1 MTGRRGSSGGIAY
14 VVMREGGG
22 VVTPRHVDPIDE
34 LQLLRRGMPS
44 GAATAEAT
52 TQTPA
57 LGASLTQPLAQKLT
71 PKKKPAIELPIGSR
85 VGVMWLPEK
94 GVVKQEYTGTVIDEV
109 VRAGRPKLY
118 KVKYDDYDEAQFH
131 DFSHTKREWRVIS
144 SPESKGEA
152 SQSESQSKAPTRSAG
167 RPNDVRQRVHTR
179 SQVAT
184 VAAKPL
190 DATTST
196 IEVNKATQNIIDVV
210 TKLGVAQYRVPANKR
225 EVAESPQREDWLQAD
240 KKALEAILK
249 AGNTLVPISKP
260 ADLDVPIARTVTA
273 RRIKID
279 PATGKLA
286 EHNPFKSRHNV
297 DGGYLKIQQEQH
309 NDAASPDDR
318 DVPATSTVVDDLTLK
333 MFLAHVAKHDLDFVL
348 KRRCGQCLRQGQK
361 HQAGWIHALA
371 LNIAHVG

>member
-1 MTGRRGSSGGIAY
+1 
-14 VVMREGGG
+14 
-22 VVTPRHVDPIDE
+22 
-34 LQLLRRGMPS
+34 
-44 GAATAEAT
+44 
-52 TQTPA
+52 
-57 LGASLTQPLAQKLT
+57 
-71 PKKKPAIELPIGSR
+71 
-85 VGVMWLPEK
+85 MWLPEK
-94 GVVKQEYTGTVIDEV
+94 GAVKQEYTGTVIDEV

-131 DFSHTKREWRVIS
+131 YFSHTKREWRVIS

-152 SQSESQSKAPTRSAG
+152 SQSESQPKAPTRSAG
-167 RPNDVRQRVHTR
+167 RPSDARQRVHTR

-210 TKLGVAQYRVPANKR
+210 TELGVAQYRVPANKR

-333 MFLAHVAKHDLDFVL
+333 MFLAHAAKHDLDFVKGDVGNAYAKGKSIRQVGYMHLPSTLPMLDEDGTPLCIELHTPMWGEREAGYEWQCTLTDTIL
-348 KRRCGQCLRQGQK
+348 KMGWNKCEGVPAMYTFP
-361 HQAGWIHALA
+361 QAKTELPAAMITVVDDFL
-371 LNIAHVG
+371 IAGKGTEIG